1 MVAFDGAKVE
11 TLASPAC
18 TPMRGR
24 CASASSRLLQSDG
37 ADHRC
42 ISGDGRVTLV
52 EIREAKGRPARVEPS
67 VERCCE
73 AFCWRRPAN
82 LGEPKHLQRGC
93 EAGRLED
100 HQRLLHNCFQSAF
113 ETVSRPCLKIDIK
126 HISGFRKRH
135 QGTRLDGT
143 SSGGMWPHVDQNSE
157 MRAVDMSL
165 AIAPCSSQMPAK
177 SPRSTTAI
185 LASAATLDAWAESAA
200 FSRVARVLLV
210 VFILGRG
217 LCCR

>member
-24 CASASSRLLQSDG
+24 CASASSKLLQSDG

-52 EIREAKGRPARVEPS
+52 ESREAKGRPARVEPS
-67 VERCCE
+67 VERRCE

-82 LGEPKHLQRGC
+82 LGEPKHLQRRC

-100 HQRLLHNCFQSAF
+100 HQRLLHNCFQSA
-113 ETVSRPCLKIDIK
+113 SRLFHVHAGRSISNTSRAIGNDIK
-126 HISGFRKRH
+126 VLGWMALRQVACGPTLIK
-135 QGTRLDGT
+135 T
-143 SSGGMWPHVDQNSE
+143 
-157 MRAVDMSL
+157 
-165 AIAPCSSQMPAK
+165 AK
-177 SPRSTTAI
+177 
-185 LASAATLDAWAESAA
+185 
-200 FSRVARVLLV
+200 
-210 VFILGRG
+210 
-217 LCCR
+217 

>member
-24 CASASSRLLQSDG
+24 CASASSKLLQSDG

-52 EIREAKGRPARVEPS
+52 ESREAKGRPARVEPS
-67 VERCCE
+67 VERRCE

-82 LGEPKHLQRGC
+82 SGEPKHLQRGC
-93 EAGRLED
+93 EVRIINVCFKIASE
-100 HQRLLHNCFQSAF
+100 LLRRCFRGLIF
-113 ETVSRPCLKIDIK
+113 K
-126 HISGFRKRH
+126 HHSGYRKRH

-143 SSGGMWPHVDQNSE
+143 SSGGMWPHVDQNSQ
-157 MRAVDMSL
+157 MRAVDMNL
-165 AIAPCSSQMPAK
+165 TIAPY
-177 SPRSTTAI
+177 
-185 LASAATLDAWAESAA
+185 
-200 FSRVARVLLV
+200 VALECPQNPH
-210 VFILGRG
+210 GRQ
-217 LCCR
+217 RRY